1 MGSRFGLHAP
11 PSRDKYF
18 LRGPEFPSNRVY
30 TESIN
35 DHQGMINIR
44 ALMGVCPQFDMLWDK
59 LTADEHMEA
68 RYALYSVAAVAQLEH
83 F

>member
-1 MGSRFGLHAP
+1 MFAIRPACTAVPRQVLSP
-11 PSRDKYF
+11 WTE
-18 LRGPEFPSNRVY
+18 LRSNRVY

-68 RYALYSVAAVAQLEH
+68 RYGLHRQYTVAQLEH

>member
-1 MGSRFGLHAP
+1 M
-11 PSRDKYF
+11 
-18 LRGPEFPSNRVY
+18 Y

-68 RYALYSVAAVAQLEH
+68 RHDLYRQLWPTGVLLSTTNAFRASGFRRPQRGRH
-83 F
+83 MR